1 MSKIMSCR
9 LNEKDLQNLE
19 IIKDSLRKETVEE
32 ITNSFVL
39 TIALSKLAD
48 EIIENKMQNVQ
59 E

>member
-19 IIKDSLRKETVEE
+19 IIKDSLRKETALEE

-39 TIALSKLAD
+39 TMALSKLAQKIL
-48 EIIENKMQNVQ
+48 EK
-59 E
+59 

>member
-32 ITNSFVL
+32 ITNSLVL
-39 TIALSKLAD
+39 TMALSKLAD
-48 EIIENKMQNVQ
+48 EIIENKMQNIQ

>member
-1 MSKIMSCR
+1 MSCR

-32 ITNSFVL
+32 ITNSLVL
-39 TIALSKLAD
+39 TMALSKLAD
-48 EIIENKMQNVQ
+48 EIIENKMQNIQ